1 MDAKALHIQVHGR
14 VQGVWF
20 RASAQDKARELDL
33 SGWVR
38 NAADGSVEIHAE
50 GADESLDHF
59 VLWCRQGPPAAEVS
73 HVDIDSVTVENFST
87 FAIR

>member
-1 MDAKALHIQVHGR
+1 MDAKALHIRVHGR

-20 RASAQDKARELDL
+20 RASAQNKASELDL
-33 SGWVR
+33 RGWVQ
-38 NAADGSVEIHAE
+38 NAPDGSVEIHAE

-59 VLWCRQGPPAAEVS
+59 VLWCREGPPSAEVS
-73 HVDIDSVTVENFST
+73 RLDIDSVTVENFST